1 MTGTSFESEK
11 ERDYALA
18 YLNAPRWRNV
28 KLGLDRME
36 LLMDALGHPERNM
49 HFVHVAGTNG
59 KGSTCAY
66 LASILEETGLRV
78 GLFTSPYIEMFEER
92 IRVNGRMIASHD
104 LFEATQ
110 RVREAARA
118 VEEQQGEHPTEFELM
133 CAVALLHFAQSKCD
147 VVVLEV
153 GLGGRFDATNIVHAD
168 LCVITPI
175 GLDHTNVLGSTL
187 DQIAYEKAGIVKAR
201 NLVVSAPQRAEARA
215 VLERQGEEVDASLV
229 FLDPHEVSAGMVD
242 STCGH
247 QFFTYQGEEFITSL
261 LGSYQ
266 PLNASLAVLAVRMLA
281 QATTLLD
288 LDGSPLEACIHEG
301 IAKALWPGRFEIIGH
316 DPLTIVDGAHNADG
330 ARALRESLCA
340 LHLDASSR
348 IVFVMGVLAD
358 KDFEAMIDEVAE
370 VGSAFITYTPPS
382 PRALGAHEL
391 ARVIAMRA
399 PDAFVHVAS
408 SVDEALRRAA
418 EKAGPEGIIVA
429 FGTLYAIDAVKRA
442 NRRLSTL

>member
-175 GLDHTNVLGSTL
+175 GLDHTDVLGDTV
-187 DQIAYEKAGIVKAR
+187 DRIAYEKAGIMKTG
-201 NLVVSAPQRAEARA
+201 NLVVSAPQRAEACD
-215 VLERQGEEVDASLV
+215 VLECCAREVGASLI
-229 FLDPHEVSAGMVD
+229 FLDPQDVSEGVVD
-242 STCGH
+242 AACGD
-247 QFFTYQGEEFITSL
+247 QLFAYQGAEFTTSL

-301 IAKALWPGRFEIIGH
+301 IAKALWPGRFEIIGS

-348 IVFVMGVLAD
+348 IVFVMGVLSD

>member
-1 MTGTSFESEK
+1 MPDTPFESEK
-11 ERDYALA
+11 EREYALA

-28 KLGLDRME
+28 KLGLERME
-36 LLMDALGHPERNM
+36 LLMDALGHPEHHLR
-49 HFVHVAGTNG
+49 FVHVAGTNG

-66 LASILEETGLRV
+66 LASILEEAGLRV
-78 GLFTSPYIEMFEER
+78 GLFTSPYIEVFEER
-92 IRVNGRMIASHD
+92 IRVSGQMIAPSD

-110 RVREAARA
+110 QVREAARA
-118 VEEQQGEHPTEFELM
+118 VEEQRGEHPTEFELM
-133 CAVALLHFAQSKCD
+133 CAVALLHFAQSACD

-175 GLDHTNVLGSTL
+175 SLDHTDVLGSTL
-187 DQIAYEKAGIVKAR
+187 DQIAYEKAGIVKEG

-229 FLDPHEVSAGMVD
+229 FLDPHEVSGGMID
-242 STCGH
+242 RTGGR
-247 QFFTYQGEEFITSL
+247 QLFTYRGAEFTTSL

-266 PLNASLAVLAVRMLA
+266 SLNASLAVLAVRMLA

-301 IAKALWPGRFEIIGH
+301 IAKTLWPGRFEIIGH
-316 DPLTIVDGAHNADG
+316 HPLTIVDGAHNADG
-330 ARALRESLCA
+330 ARVLRESIDSLR
-340 LHLDASSR
+340 LDAASP
-348 IVFVMGVLAD
+348 IVFVMGVLSD

-370 VGSAFITYTPPS
+370 VGSAFITYTPES
-382 PRALGAHEL
+382 PRALDAHEL
-391 ARVIAMRA
+391 ARFIAMRVPGA
-399 PDAFVHVAS
+399 IVHAAS
-408 SVDEALRRAA
+408 SVDEALRCAA
-418 EKAGPEGIIVA
+418 EKASPEGSIVA

-442 NRRLSTL
+442 RRHLSEL